1 MIDVVKETKGYV
13 TLKFYQNDKI
23 INTISDNNKIL
34 SSAKTMMSSA
44 ILHQEYQI
52 KYIKLYYRDSISSNV
67 TKQMTVNIKETNLI
81 DGNGLNSD
89 LEEVYTYEPV
99 EIVDMNGV
107 LYPTKDKNF
116 YEVDYDIFANMSIQ
130 LRDSYKID
138 YILIEVISEYQK
150 LHALY
155 TNGEYTYAVSEAG
168 NTGYVPNVLITELP
182 SNYIEVDLSDQKVSI
197 INNNEIIIQELK
209 KKI

>member
-89 LEEVYTYEPV
+89 LEEVNDGKYAIRGVSYSIFTNEFQAGSVISKV
-99 EIVDMNGV
+99 ELCCGFG
-107 LYPTKDKNF
+107 TKVNIHDLPFSEK
-116 YEVDYDIFANMSIQ
+116 
-130 LRDSYKID
+130 
-138 YILIEVISEYQK
+138 EVIEWQIPPMTSI
-150 LHALY
+150 
-155 TNGEYTYAVSEAG
+155 AVMW
-168 NTGYVPNVLITELP
+168 
-182 SNYIEVDLSDQKVSI
+182 
-197 INNNEIIIQELK
+197 
-209 KKI
+209 KIFF